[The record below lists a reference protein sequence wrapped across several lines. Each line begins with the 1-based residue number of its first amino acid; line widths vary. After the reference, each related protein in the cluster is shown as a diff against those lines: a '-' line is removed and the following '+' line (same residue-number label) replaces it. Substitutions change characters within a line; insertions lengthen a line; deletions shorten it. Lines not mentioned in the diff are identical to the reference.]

1 MEEQEI
7 LLLDRVSSH
16 CTRETPS
23 KLIISKV
30 KPNVNYSMVFFLI
43 GFSNITIYVS
53 SQNLIEKN
61 DILDLKNLTT
71 MKEDME
77 DVEFRAELK
86 KFTSKYPLCG
96 SYIGLPTLDDQVIDI
111 DCYFPFETR
120 YVLILKNSIFEPT
133 HLTVNDIQFRLKGVL
148 QLVINYN

>member
-1 MEEQEI
+1 M
-7 LLLDRVSSH
+7 S
-16 CTRETPS
+16 
-23 KLIISKV
+23 
-30 KPNVNYSMVFFLI
+30 FFLI

-96 SYIGLPTLDDQVIDI
+96 SYIGLPTFDDQVIDI
-111 DCYFPFETR
+111 DCFFPFETR
-120 YVLILKNSIFEPT
+120 YVLVLKNSIFEPT
-133 HLTVNDIQFRLKGVL
+133 HLTVNDIQFRLKGNL
-148 QLVINYN
+148 

>member
-1 MEEQEI
+1 M
-7 LLLDRVSSH
+7 
-16 CTRETPS
+16 
-23 KLIISKV
+23 
-30 KPNVNYSMVFFLI
+30 NSMVFFLL

-96 SYIGLPTLDDQVIDI
+96 SYIDVPTLDDQVIDI
-111 DCYFPFETR
+111 DCFFPFETR

-133 HLTVNDIQFRLKGVL
+133 HLTVNDIQFRLKGIL
-148 QLVINYN
+148 

>member
-1 MEEQEI
+1 MEEQETS
-7 LLLDRVSSH
+7 LVDRVSSH
-16 CTRETPS
+16 CICKRHTFQND
-23 KLIISKV
+23 ISSV
-30 KPNVNYSMVFFLI
+30 KPNLNQSMVFYLI

-71 MKEDME
+71 LKEDME

-96 SYIGLPTLDDQVIDI
+96 SYIDVPTLDDQVIDI
-111 DCYFPFETR
+111 DCFFPFETR

-133 HLTVNDIQFRLKGVL
+133 HLTVNDIQFRLKGIL
-148 QLVINYN
+148 